1 MRDLTG
7 LEYLLNDPS
16 IERWLRKRPELTRYY
31 YLKRFDKFLSFIGP
45 ELGVKEPKEF
55 LAWAK
60 SRTDSLDVLDIVE
73 KFGES
78 QSKYSQRFAQAVVR
92 SYLKRNGYANLGTMT
107 GRAIHKDIHP
117 EYKREEVIELLG
129 FLDDKIQKLYVY
141 FAKDSGLR
149 AADILSLRYGHV
161 KDDFEGEKG
170 FVHIAFEPQFYE
182 RRKASGITFIGPNA
196 VKLLRELV
204 KAGKIRA
211 ECSCIPSKNKA
222 VLHECP
228 LIFPFKYPT
237 INVGLRLARNK
248 AGLDARI
255 QPSHG
260 LRKFFTNSLSRVGMD
275 HHRKLQL
282 EGHSLGVEWSYTAQD
297 IEELRKLYQQAYQF
311 LDLSEEAAADSR
323 LKELEKS
330 QAEKTQHIEALKA
343 ELEKRVTF
351 LEHKNKELMVYHL
364 AGDAIIPLVKLE
376 DLQRIRTEDLEEALM
391 QFVRARAREARKG
404 PIDPALQELARQIG
418 KRVGDRRREAETRH
432 EHSFGSE

>member
-1 MRDLTG
+1 MRDLSS

-107 GRAIHKDIHP
+107 GRATHKDIHP

-141 FAKDSGLR
+141 LAKDSGLR

-161 KDDFEGEKG
+161 KDDFESEKG

-182 RRKASGITFIGPNA
+182 RRKASGITFIGPNT

-330 QAEKTQHIEALKA
+330 LAEKTQYIEALKS
-343 ELEKRVTF
+343 ELEERVRV
-351 LEHKNKELMVYHL
+351 LEHKNKTMMLYQL
-364 AGDAIIPLVKLE
+364 AGPDIVLDVTPE
-376 DLQRIRTEDLEEALM
+376 DLRRISAEELERALM
-391 QFVRARAREARKG
+391 QFLYTKAREAREATRKH
-404 PIDPALQELARQIG
+404 PVDPALQELGRQIG
-418 KRVGDRRREAETRH
+418 RRIAERRREAETTRTR
-432 EHSFGSE
+432 